1 MDAICSH
8 RGVSSFFGGLLG
20 VIATSETQVL
30 TPGEI
35 GLPTD
40 ARLVQQL
47 NDQETSLLNQP

>member
-1 MDAICSH
+1 M
-8 RGVSSFFGGLLG
+8 GGLG